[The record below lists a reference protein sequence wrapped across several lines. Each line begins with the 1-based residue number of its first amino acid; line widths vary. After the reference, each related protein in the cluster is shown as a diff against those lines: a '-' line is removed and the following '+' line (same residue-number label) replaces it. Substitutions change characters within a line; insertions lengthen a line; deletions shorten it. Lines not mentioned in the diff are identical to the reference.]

1 MKLHTLH
8 EPPPAWL
15 GEALERF
22 ERQFDYPL
30 GNSGRF
36 SISHGGDYLPFF
48 SAMGDASVLVAEA
61 GGEVLG
67 TLARVERWMHCT
79 HAAPQQRGVHYL
91 CDLKVSPAA
100 RCSGLLAHLML
111 EARRQIEQ
119 SGVHGCYGIVMNGT
133 GRRPTDYTGRREI
146 PAFQEL
152 AQIAVLRIS
161 AGEATAAPTATAGQ
175 EAARAHSSQRPACI
189 LTGGRHELRSLM
201 EPLRIADA
209 AWLEDTRRGKRLWTD
224 AGTEMLSAHLSGFH
238 FNDPVQGADI
248 LRQALHAA
256 HGSGLPALFA
266 AVPQSMAAD
275 LLAEMHGMQ
284 VLLAPATIY
293 GHGLESGHDW
303 WVDTAEI

>member
-30 GNSGRF
+30 GNGGRF
-36 SISHGGDYLPFF
+36 SISHGRDYLPFF
-48 SAMGDASVLVAEA
+48 FAMGAASVLVAEA

-67 TLARVERWMHCT
+67 TLARVERWMDCT
-79 HAAPQQRGVHYL
+79 HAMPQRRSVHYL

-100 RCSGLLAHLML
+100 RCSRVLAHLML
-111 EARRQIEQ
+111 ETRRQIEQ
-119 SGVHGCYGIVMNGT
+119 SSTQSCYGIVMNGT
-133 GRRPTDYTGRREI
+133 GRRPTDYTGRLEI

-152 AQIAVLRIS
+152 AQIVVLRIS
-161 AGEATAAPTATAGQ
+161 AGEATAAPAIAM
-175 EAARAHSSQRPACI
+175 AHSSQRPACV

-201 EPLRIADA
+201 TPLRIADA

-238 FNDPVQGADI
+238 FNDPVHGADI
-248 LRQALHAA
+248 IRQALHAA
-256 HGSGLPALFA
+256 QGSGLPALFA
-266 AVPQSMAAD
+266 AVPQSMVTS

-293 GHGLESGHDW
+293 GHGLEPGHDW